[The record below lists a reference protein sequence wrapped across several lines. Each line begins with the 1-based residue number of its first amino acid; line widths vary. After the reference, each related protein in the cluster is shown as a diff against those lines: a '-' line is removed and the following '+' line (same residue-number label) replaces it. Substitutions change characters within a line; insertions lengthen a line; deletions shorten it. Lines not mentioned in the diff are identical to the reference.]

1 MSAFQLVM
9 RGSNDVEQIMVY
21 DPMTSEMYWEETSD
35 KPDLT
40 VISPNLQYNVNL
52 KVWRPAP
59 VTNPSSPET
68 HGKKTKSVKIL
79 KITMGLKCNFACS
92 YCNQAHQPHDP
103 VGGPEDAEELV
114 NKIRNNFNI
123 SKYDKVR
130 IEFWGGEPMVYWK
143 TLKPLAERIRDFFPN
158 ASFNM
163 VTNGSLLDKEK
174 VKWLNDLAFSIGIS
188 HDGPLHAQNRGPDPL
203 DDPQMREGIVTAL
216 KVMGQNRVGFNAV
229 LTRENVSLVAVR
241 DFIWEKLKP
250 EIEQGQIHVTTEE
263 LMLPYDES
271 GMQHSLRTTDE
282 QKEILHAL
290 FWETIKGENH
300 FSMTIHTKLKSF
312 FEGIAQG
319 RPANTI
325 GQKCGM
331 DRDDNIAI
339 DMKGNVTTCQNTS
352 SLTKHNL
359 GNIEDFDN
367 IRLHTSYHWSTRPEC
382 PNCPVVQ
389 LCQGACLFLEN
400 QYWEQACDNLF
411 WYNNAMLAA
420 SLFFMTD
427 GLILTEIRGQKI
439 RRDGITSVPVID
451 IDFVKSN
458 GTKRSWKVRKSVGI
472 PVVAG

>member
-1 MSAFQLVM
+1 MAAFQLVM
-9 RGSNDVEQIMVY
+9 RGANDVEQIMVY
-21 DPMTSEMYWEETSD
+21 DPITSEMYWEETSD
-35 KPDLT
+35 KPDLK
-40 VISPNLQYNVNL
+40 VISPNLEYNVNL
-52 KVWRPAP
+52 KVWKPAP
-59 VTNPSSPET
+59 ITNPSSEET
-68 HGKKTKSVKIL
+68 HGKKSKNVKIL

-114 NKIRNNFNI
+114 QKIRTNFNI

-163 VTNGSLLDKEK
+163 VTNGSMLDKEK
-174 VKWLNDLAFSIGIS
+174 VTWLNDLGFSIGIS
-188 HDGPLHAQNRGPDPL
+188 HDGPLHAKNRGPDPL
-203 DDPQMREGIVTAL
+203 DDPKMREGIITAVQ
-216 KVMGQNRVGFNAV
+216 VMGQGRVGFNAV
-229 LTRENVSLVAVR
+229 LTNENVSLVAVR
-241 DFIWEKLKP
+241 DFIWDKVKP
-250 EIEQGQIHVTTEE
+250 EISQGQIHVTTEE
-263 LMLPYDES
+263 LMLPYDDS
-271 GMQHSLRTTDE
+271 GMQHSLRNRDE

-290 FWETIKGENH
+290 FWETIKGDNH
-300 FSMTIHTKLKSF
+300 FSMTIHSKLKSF
-312 FEGIAQG
+312 FEGLAQG

-367 IRLHTSYHWSTRPEC
+367 IRLHTSYHWSTRAEC
-382 PNCPVVQ
+382 PSCPVVQ

-400 QYWEQACDNLF
+400 QYWEQACENLF
-411 WYNNAMLAA
+411 WYNTAMLAA
-420 SLFFMTD
+420 AMFFITD
-427 GLILTEIRGQKI
+427 GLILTEIRGEKI
-439 RRDGITSVPVID
+439 RRDGITSVPLID

-458 GTKRSWKVRKSVGI
+458 GTKRSWKVRKPVNI
-472 PVVAG
+472 PVVAA